1 MIRYTRQVR
10 KRLFKTEP
18 ESSASWSV
26 YNYLPLHI
34 AYSYS
39 TGKLG
44 RFLVEPG
51 HLEKQAET
59 FRTCLGGI
67 SD

>member
-1 MIRYTRQVR
+1 MQA
-10 KRLFKTEP
+10 KTEHFDDILK
-18 ESSASWSV
+18 V
-26 YNYLPLHI
+26 NTNCTYN
-34 AYSYS
+34 S

-59 FRTCLGGI
+59 FRIC
-67 SD
+67 